1 MKLPKWMTEQ
11 LEQNFAPGLYGGH
24 SLGHALQLEWAKRE
38 KVPPSLDRGPDMPK
52 SVEEECSGRKS
63 VGGSWYW

>member
-52 SVEEECSGRKS
+52 SVEEE
-63 VGGSWYW
+63 